1 MYIQIITG
9 LLLALLTF
17 PKVEAGLKPTT
28 SQLKRRPKRPYGA
41 SQEKLYN
48 YNRFKRERERER
60 ERVSKQKGRGVS
72 VKFLKMV
79 FKWAIP
85 RLFLFIFVFSI
96 HLTVYVQ

>member
-9 LLLALLTF
+9 LLLALHTF

-48 YNRFKRERERER
+48 YNRFKRRERER

-72 VKFLKMV
+72 VKFFKMG
-79 FKWAIP
+79 F
-85 RLFLFIFVFSI
+85 
-96 HLTVYVQ
+96 